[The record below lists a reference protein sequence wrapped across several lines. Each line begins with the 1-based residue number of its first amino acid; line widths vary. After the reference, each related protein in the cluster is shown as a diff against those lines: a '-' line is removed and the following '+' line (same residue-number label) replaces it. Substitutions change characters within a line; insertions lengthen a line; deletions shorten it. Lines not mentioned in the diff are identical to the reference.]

1 MTSEPLPLPEA
12 PAEVFWN
19 WSDAALFLGLLLP
32 SGLLALLITRGVVAL
47 SGAFRT
53 AAYLLTFQFIGYGI
67 WLTTLYMVLR
77 FRYEQPFWR
86 SMGWK
91 MPWKGVTATIFG
103 GPALALAIGL
113 AAAALQAPPTSMLQ
127 DLMKDR
133 MSVALIGLFSFTL
146 GPLCEELVFRGF
158 FQPLL
163 IRQFGTVAGILLC
176 ALPFALL
183 HGPQYNWAWQ
193 VVGLLIFAGVT
204 FGYTRW
210 RTGSTA
216 ASTLVHALY
225 NLTFFTGYL
234 LQRKELGF

>member
-1 MTSEPLPLPEA
+1 MNGEQPPLPQPSGA
-12 PAEVFWN
+12 VFWS

-32 SGLLALLITRGVVAL
+32 SGLLALAITRGIIGLA
-47 SGAFRT
+47 GNPGT

-67 WLTTLYMVLR
+67 WLTTLYLVLH
-77 FRYEQPFWR
+77 FRYDQPFWR

-91 MPWKGVTATIFG
+91 LPWNGWIATIFA
-103 GPALALAIGL
+103 GPALAIGIGL
-113 AAAALQAPPTSMLQ
+113 AAAALKAPPTSMLQ

-133 MSVALIGLFSFTL
+133 TSIALIGLFSFTL

-163 IRQFGTVAGILLC
+163 IRQFGAVTGIFLC
-176 ALPFALL
+176 AAPFALL

-193 VVGLLIFAGVT
+193 VVALLIFAGVV

-210 RTGSTA
+210 KTGSTA
-216 ASTLVHALY
+216 ASTLVHAAY